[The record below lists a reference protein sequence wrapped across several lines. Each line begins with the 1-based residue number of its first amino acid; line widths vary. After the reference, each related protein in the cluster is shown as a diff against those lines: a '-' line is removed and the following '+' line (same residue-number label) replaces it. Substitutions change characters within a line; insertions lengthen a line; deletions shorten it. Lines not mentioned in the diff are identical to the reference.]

1 MRIKAKTSAPL
12 KHSRIENV
20 SIMDL
25 NKLFFA
31 LVLYMTSSVYGETT
45 KENVSFSVET
55 IWQTYRIA
63 ASSCTCQCE
72 DDSWKED
79 IQAYYDGCYSA
90 TRGFRG
96 NSYELADTVVKSLEE
111 YLTKVIYFTNSNSTV
126 VTSSAT
132 AIAKSLSTC
141 KDLNQSSWKIIVE
154 FEKVFPKIVEDF
166 NGITRALSDHI
177 GDDLVCTFT
186 NDISDLG
193 ATFSKYMRE
202 FLESWKPLGCRRRV
216 EFESVL
222 KKLQKLMNT
231 AALINET
238 LLNKCDSEAS
248 QDTRESVMVLDL
260 LCFYM
265 AVVVQGINSCVL
277 DVQYDRKCYV
287 SPAFKSSS
295 LSLDYA
301 IIGIGEAVN
310 AVVFP
315 LKESLTALLTV
326 FVDITMVLNTVLK
339 SVLGLVEG
347 VGITVGEVAKNL
359 LGGLKLTKTITNDR
373 TNILKGVLR
382 K

>member
-1 MRIKAKTSAPL
+1 
-12 KHSRIENV
+12 
-20 SIMDL
+20 MDL
-25 NKLFFA
+25 KKIFFTFLLFKI
-31 LVLYMTSSVYGETT
+31 SRVYGETT
-45 KENVSFSVET
+45 AKENVSFSVET
-55 IWQTYRIA
+55 IWQSYSIV
-63 ASSCTCQCE
+63 ASSCTCQCK

-90 TRGFRG
+90 TRGF
-96 NSYELADTVVKSLEE
+96 NENAYELADTVVRTLED

-132 AIAKSLSTC
+132 AIAKSLSVC
-141 KDLNQSSWKIIVE
+141 KDLNQSSWNIIVE
-154 FEKVFPKIVEDF
+154 FEKVYPKIVEDF
-166 NGITRALSDHI
+166 NEIAKKLSDHI
-177 GDDLVCTFT
+177 GDELVCTFT
-186 NDISDLG
+186 NDVSDLG
-193 ATFSKYMRE
+193 ATFSKYMKE
-202 FLESWKPLGCRRRV
+202 FLEIWKPVGCRKKV
-216 EFESVL
+216 EFECVL

-231 AALINET
+231 VALINET
-238 LLNKCDSEAS
+238 LLNKCDGEAS
-248 QDTRESVMVLDL
+248 QETRESVMILDL

-265 AVVVQGINSCVL
+265 TVVVQGINSCVL
-277 DVQYDRKCYV
+277 DVQYDRECYV

-347 VGITVGEVAKNL
+347 VGITVGEVTKNL
-359 LGGLKLTKTITNDR
+359 LGGLQITKTITNDR